1 MADMRVLLLTSLFN
15 TDFFDNALPS
25 KNSAFDSIKRF
36 NCAKRIDRCNVQTLV
51 FLCREI
57 KCLGIPCT
65 KLLEAIFKHQRMH
78 ACTYHFQTEAKIWTL
93 ELCTLC
99 RYNVITLQK
108 VLCYFFKDVNFLSQ
122 VLVYD
127 TIFVVWEQFLSEARI
142 LPKFSWIV
150 FAAVNQYL
158 GEQKNPS
165 DWLPLFKHYFFI
177 SF

>member
-108 VLCYFFKDVNFLSQ
+108 VLCYFFERCQFFVTSFSVRHDFCCLGAVSLRSQ
-122 VLVYD
+122 D
-127 TIFVVWEQFLSEARI
+127 SPQI
-142 LPKFSWIV
+142 LMDRFCGCKSV
-150 FAAVNQYL
+150 SRGA
-158 GEQKNPS
+158 K
-165 DWLPLFKHYFFI
+165 K
-177 SF
+177 SFRLASAL